1 MKILKSL
8 TTRAFNLV
16 HRCVHGTAMALAG
29 DGGMG
34 LGPNRGFV
42 PARGLGPDYLPDKE
56 PIWRRCQVAGSHPPA
71 KPPIPNPPVLPPCLN
86 VGDWNAKFKN
96 SDVY

>member
-1 MKILKSL
+1 
-8 TTRAFNLV
+8 
-16 HRCVHGTAMALAG
+16 MALAG

-42 PARGLGPDYLPDKE
+42 PAPGLGPDYLPDKE

-71 KPPIPNPPVLPPCLN
+71 KPPSPTLLSCHLALMCETGMQNLRIVMFIEST
-86 VGDWNAKFKN
+86 VER
-96 SDVY
+96 V